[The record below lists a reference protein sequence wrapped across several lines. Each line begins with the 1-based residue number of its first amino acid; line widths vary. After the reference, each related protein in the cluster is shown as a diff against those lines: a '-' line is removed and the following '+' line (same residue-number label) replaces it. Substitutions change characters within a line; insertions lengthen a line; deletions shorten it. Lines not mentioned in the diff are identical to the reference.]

1 MSDRPILVINQD
13 LRSTH
18 YENTEFNTIVT
29 VKLPVPL
36 KQAQSFINMDDSRI
50 SSKLI
55 SSCKEFIFLKHKTMF
70 SLLSYWY
77 DI

>member
-18 YENTEFNTIVT
+18 YENTEFNTDVT

-36 KQAQSFINMDDSRI
+36 KQAQSFINMDDTRI

-55 SSCKEFIFLKHKTMF
+55 YCC
-70 SLLSYWY
+70 
-77 DI
+77 

>member
-36 KQAQSFINMDDSRI
+36 KQAQSFINMDDTRI
-50 SSKLI
+50 SGKLI
-55 SSCKEFIFLKHKTMF
+55 YCC
-70 SLLSYWY
+70 
-77 DI
+77 